1 MSFPNGCDFKLSDD
15 ERTPLEAFMLYFRSC
30 PRCKTG
36 AIQLESDFFGDY
48 LSCVNCGFQKNS
60 TSMRKSDFSESALSV
75 EEQLMSS
82 TVTPINPEM
91 DDSDEPNVLRQATG

>member
-1 MSFPNGCDFKLSDD
+1 MNKPKGGK
-15 ERTPLEAFMLYFRSC
+15 E
-30 PRCKTG
+30 
-36 AIQLESDFFGDY
+36 FGD
-48 LSCVNCGFQKNS
+48 FW
-60 TSMRKSDFSESALSV
+60 RKSDFSESALSV